1 MNDDIP
7 STNTFT
13 IFTKSPPAYRNLNS
27 VFHYAHTIFYDIT
40 FNIMVSKERGMFYN
54 GTPSFRNLTPY
65 FVSSF
70 CFRTHIF
77 NLPQH
82 LIRLWTIRIVH
93 FTSDFKIMR

>member
-1 MNDDIP
+1 
-7 STNTFT
+7 
-13 IFTKSPPAYRNLNS
+13 
-27 VFHYAHTIFYDIT
+27 
-40 FNIMVSKERGMFYN
+40 MVSKEKGMFYN

-82 LIRLWTIRIVH
+82 LIRLWTIDRTVFQFCGLGWMSFHLERYSGEQNFLGRPRWFGTMAAPHCGQKENAMSLIISVV
-93 FTSDFKIMR
+93 